1 MIIESVKIK
10 NIRSIMNLEREFP
23 ASTILFYGDI
33 GSGKSSVLK
42 AIEFGLFGTL
52 TAADLGGD
60 SLLRRGENRGSVELT
75 FLIDNKKYTI
85 KRKLKRVIKDK
96 KSAVTQEEG
105 SFIEYTDNNVSETS
119 YAPTDLRK
127 KVLALLNY
135 SITRYEKAQKI
146 PIFRYTVYTP
156 QEQVKEIL
164 QAKPDE
170 RFEILKEVFGIE
182 KYEIALKNVNVIND
196 YLYHEGKET
205 QIILETIGQPELLIP
220 MKEQEIEEQKKKIEK
235 IQGVIKEKAKELERE
250 ELKGEKIQLE
260 LNEYSKKLIQI
271 DNYQKTIISS
281 TDSKTQ
287 NQNSLDILFREISD
301 SEIEINNLPQIK
313 IEADMTEEYL
323 EAQLKKSNK
332 LQSNIEKKKAVLEKK
347 VEDINNLLK
356 EGKCSLCG
364 QEIHEQERF
373 DLELKEINETIK
385 RYSRE
390 FQDLETQILNYEL
403 HLKTLKEYNSVKTQK
418 EALLK
423 LLEEKRK
430 REGALNKIINQYNE
444 IIEQNKKLIVGVLN
458 KYDIKDLEKLK
469 ELEAKLNAKF
479 INQKNLIKEI
489 NEKKVEFEKS
499 LVAEQTNLKVLNSEL
514 ITLKD
519 DLKRKNLLRKK
530 LEYVSDLRDWIRDKF
545 QILIRDIEREI
556 ISTSALQFNEYFR
569 EWFTTLVEDQ
579 NIEVEI
585 RLDDFEPVIT
595 VNGYDSPFNDLSGGE
610 KSALSL
616 SYRLA
621 LNKIINERYQ
631 EVKTKDLLILD
642 EPTDGFSQEQINKM
656 QEVFE
661 KLDTSQM
668 FIISHERNLDSFV
681 TDIFNFK
688 KERHQTKVI
697 QEQI

>member
-1 MIIESVKIK
+1 
-10 NIRSIMNLEREFP
+10 
-23 ASTILFYGDI
+23 
-33 GSGKSSVLK
+33 
-42 AIEFGLFGTL
+42 
-52 TAADLGGD
+52 
-60 SLLRRGENRGSVELT
+60 
-75 FLIDNKKYTI
+75 
-85 KRKLKRVIKDK
+85 
-96 KSAVTQEEG
+96 
-105 SFIEYTDNNVSETS
+105 
-119 YAPTDLRK
+119 
-127 KVLALLNY
+127 
-135 SITRYEKAQKI
+135 
-146 PIFRYTVYTP
+146 
-156 QEQVKEIL
+156 
-164 QAKPDE
+164 
-170 RFEILKEVFGIE
+170 
-182 KYEIALKNVNVIND
+182 
-196 YLYHEGKET
+196 
-205 QIILETIGQPELLIP
+205 
-220 MKEQEIEEQKKKIEK
+220 
-235 IQGVIKEKAKELERE
+235 
-250 ELKGEKIQLE
+250 
-260 LNEYSKKLIQI
+260 
-271 DNYQKTIISS
+271 
-281 TDSKTQ
+281 
-287 NQNSLDILFREISD
+287 
-301 SEIEINNLPQIK
+301 
-313 IEADMTEEYL
+313 
-323 EAQLKKSNK
+323 
-332 LQSNIEKKKAVLEKK
+332 
-347 VEDINNLLK
+347 
-356 EGKCSLCG
+356 
-364 QEIHEQERF
+364 
-373 DLELKEINETIK
+373 
-385 RYSRE
+385 
-390 FQDLETQILNYEL
+390 
-403 HLKTLKEYNSVKTQK
+403 KEYNSVKTQK

-556 ISTSALQFNEYFR
+556 ISSSALQFNEYFR